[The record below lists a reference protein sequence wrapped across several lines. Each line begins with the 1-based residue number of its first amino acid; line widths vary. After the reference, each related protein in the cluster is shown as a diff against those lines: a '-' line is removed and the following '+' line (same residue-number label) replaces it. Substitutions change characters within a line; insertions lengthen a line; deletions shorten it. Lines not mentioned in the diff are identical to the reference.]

1 MTLTESALAF
11 AAIVFGGGHIW
22 TWWASR
28 GKVKVD
34 LIALAQT
41 ISADTMRAMD
51 IRIDAL
57 ETRLDE
63 AEAHIERLETFIREG
78 GQTPPPRP
86 RRRPSLTVIPKGEEH

>member
-1 MTLTESALAF
+1 MTPTETILALAVT
-11 AAIVFGGGHIW
+11 VFGGGHVW

-57 ETRLDE
+57 ESRLDD
-63 AEAHIERLETFIREG
+63 AEKHIERLESIIREG

-86 RRRPSLTVIPKGEEH
+86 PRRQVLKVVS

>member
-1 MTLTESALAF
+1 MTPTETILALAVT
-11 AAIVFGGGHIW
+11 VFGGGHVW

-34 LIALAQT
+34 LIALAQS

-57 ETRLDE
+57 E
-63 AEAHIERLETFIREG
+63 ARLEDAEKHIGRLEAIIREG

-86 RRRPSLTVIPKGEEH
+86 PRRPALRVAS